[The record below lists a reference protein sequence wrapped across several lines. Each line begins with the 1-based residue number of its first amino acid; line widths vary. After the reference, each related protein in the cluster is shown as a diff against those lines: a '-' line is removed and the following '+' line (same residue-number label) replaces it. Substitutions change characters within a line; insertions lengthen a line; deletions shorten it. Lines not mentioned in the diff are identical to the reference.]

1 MGGKQKSRPG
11 PFNVPWVW
19 DYSKGLGLSMIFGRW
34 RTLTVTGFPQAP
46 KPRYRKRVIHMAANI
61 AALLDKAKVI
71 HRLSSDY
78 KLALVMGV
86 KPTTLANYR
95 NGKTLPDARVIGL
108 ICDLTGDDAAILAA
122 EIEEQRANTDEA
134 RALWHQVAQR
144 LQAAAATAVFA
155 VAFVVAGWVGSPM
168 GDALAKAQTD
178 NFSSYTS

>member
-1 MGGKQKSRPG
+1 
-11 PFNVPWVW
+11 
-19 DYSKGLGLSMIFGRW
+19 
-34 RTLTVTGFPQAP
+34 
-46 KPRYRKRVIHMAANI
+46 MAANI
-61 AALLDKAKVI
+61 AALLDKAKVL

-155 VAFVVAGWVGSPM
+155 VAFVVAGWVGFPM

-178 NFSSYTS
+178 NFSSYTSWNVIRTDAPQQKRKTRLKVGLSWRVFWNVISPRRTPPHASS